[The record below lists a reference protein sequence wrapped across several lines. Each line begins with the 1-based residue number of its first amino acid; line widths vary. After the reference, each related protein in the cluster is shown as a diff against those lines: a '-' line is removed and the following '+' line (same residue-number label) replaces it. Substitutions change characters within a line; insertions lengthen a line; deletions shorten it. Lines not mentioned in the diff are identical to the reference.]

1 MSLKNLSAK
10 IKIPKLLREK
20 LYIKKIRH
28 IYKKFD
34 KSLNIN
40 EDFIVAVSGGPDSLA
55 LAFLSKIYS
64 IKNKLKVKFFIVDH
78 KLRSESTGEANKV
91 KKNLKKFN
99 INCEILVWRGK
110 KPIKNIQSIA
120 RKKRYKLLFDKCDK
134 LKIKNILL
142 GHHNGDLLE
151 NFFIRTFRGSGLK
164 GLISLEKKTV
174 ISDKNLF
181 RPLLDQNK
189 EDLIFISKK
198 VFGFYIEDPSN
209 YNDKY
214 QRIKIRKLIDK
225 LENEGLT
232 KKKLLKTIT
241 NLKSSNIVIDF
252 YVKQNLSNNSFF
264 HVKNN
269 KLIINRAF
277 FKQPPEVVFRAFAE
291 SIKLIGKKYYFVR
304 GKKLDRI
311 ISEIGNNKSYKATLG
326 GCIIEKVNQTVIL
339 SKEL

>member
-120 RKKRYKLLFDKCDK
+120 RKKRINELERLIKYWDNSEK
-134 LKIKNILL
+134 KNI
-142 GHHNGDLLE
+142 
-151 NFFIRTFRGSGLK
+151 
-164 GLISLEKKTV
+164 KKIDFEV
-174 ISDKNLF
+174 ISDNM
-181 RPLLDQNK
+181 
-189 EDLIFISKK
+189 
-198 VFGFYIEDPSN
+198 
-209 YNDKY
+209 
-214 QRIKIRKLIDK
+214 
-225 LENEGLT
+225 
-232 KKKLLKTIT
+232 
-241 NLKSSNIVIDF
+241 
-252 YVKQNLSNNSFF
+252 
-264 HVKNN
+264 
-269 KLIINRAF
+269 A
-277 FKQPPEVVFRAFAE
+277 A
-291 SIKLIGKKYYFVR
+291 
-304 GKKLDRI
+304 
-311 ISEIGNNKSYKATLG
+311 
-326 GCIIEKVNQTVIL
+326 
-339 SKEL
+339 